1 MTPKLSSLTI
11 FFPFYNDAGTVAQSI
26 SDAYAYG
33 DKLTDDLEVIA
44 LAGGASKDDTW
55 EQLEQAQKD
64 HPGLRIVDKRDNW
77 EGYAV
82 IKYGFAATTRDWIFY
97 TDGDAQYHLD
107 DLPRLVDTQL
117 TTGVD
122 VVNGYKTRRGD
133 HIVRRVLGDGYRK
146 MTRLIFNLP
155 IHDLD
160 CDFRLIRRSALNK
173 CIFHS
178 HDSSILLELVKEL
191 QRTGAVFKE
200 IPVSHYR
207 RTYGKSNYHALD
219 LVREKL
225 IGDAKVYWT
234 YMKDRRTR
242 KESEK

>member
-11 FFPFYNDAGTVAQSI
+11 FFPFYNDAGTVAQLI
-26 SDAYAYG
+26 CDAYAYG
-33 DKLTDDLEVIA
+33 RQLTDDLEVMA
-44 LAGGASKDDTW
+44 LAGGTSRDDTW
-55 EQLEQAQKD
+55 EKILEVQKEYPD
-64 HPGLRIVDKRDNW
+64 LKIMDKRDNW

-82 IKYGFAATTRDWIFY
+82 IKYGFAAATRDWIFY

-107 DLPRLVDTQL
+107 DLPRLAEAQMR
-117 TTGVD
+117 TGAD

-146 MTRLIFNLP
+146 LTRLIFHLP

-160 CDFRLIRRSALNK
+160 CDFRLIRRSSLDK
-173 CIFHS
+173 CVFHS

-191 QRTGAVFKE
+191 QHTGAVFTE

-207 RTYGKSNYHALD
+207 RTYGRSNYRAFD

-234 YMKDRRTR
+234 YMKNRGAH
-242 KESEK
+242 KETKQ